1 MDYSQILEVRA
12 LENKEDTELK
22 IVAKV
27 NDYSLS
33 KELSDL
39 KGNKFRDQICKEAWQ
54 RAIEKAKDLKV
65 YFNHQ
70 PEINIAKEVT
80 LKAEDDGV
88 YAEITLIEGARG
100 LYEKILEGLTTGMS
114 FGFKAIQDKFVDV
127 GTYLQRKIDDFNLF
141 EISVLGEGKPP
152 AYFGTEVSVRSLE
165 VPSNTGLVELELLKL
180 KLDLLKI

>member
-33 KELSDL
+33 KELYDL
-39 KGNKFRDQICKEAWQ
+39 KGNKFREQICKDAWQ

-80 LKAEDDGV
+80 LRAEDDGV
-88 YAEITLIEGARG
+88 YAEITLIENARG

-114 FGFKAIQDKFVDV
+114 FGFKAIQDKFIDV
-127 GTYLQRKIDDFNLF
+127 GTYLQRKIEDFNLF
-141 EISVLGEGKPP
+141 EISVLDKEP
-152 AYFGTEVSVRSLE
+152 AYFGTEVSARSLE
-165 VPSNTGLVELELLKL
+165 VPSNTGLIELELLKL

>member
-1 MDYSQILEVRA
+1 MDYIQILEVRA
-12 LENKEDTELK
+12 LENNKDTELK

-33 KELSDL
+33 KELFDL
-39 KGNKFRDQICKEAWQ
+39 KGNKFREQICKEAWQ

-127 GTYLQRKIDDFNLF
+127 GTYLQRKIEDFNLF
-141 EISVLGEGKPP
+141 EISVLDKEP
-152 AYFGTEVSVRSLE
+152 AYFGTTVSVRSLE
-165 VPSNTGLVELELLKL
+165 VPKSNELIELELLKL
-180 KLDLLKI
+180 KLELLKL

>member
-12 LENKEDTELK
+12 LENKENTELK

-39 KGNKFRDQICKEAWQ
+39 KGNKFREQICKDAWQ

-88 YAEITLIEGARG
+88 YAEITLIENARG

-141 EISVLGEGKPP
+141 EISVLDKEP

-165 VPSNTGLVELELLKL
+165 VPSNTGLIELELLKL
-180 KLDLLKI
+180 KLDLLKL

>member
-12 LENKEDTELK
+12 LENEDTELK

-39 KGNKFRDQICKEAWQ
+39 KGNKFREQICKDAWQ

-88 YAEITLIEGARG
+88 YAEITLIENARG

-141 EISVLGEGKPP
+141 EISVLDKEP
-152 AYFGTEVSVRSLE
+152 AYNGTEVTVRSLE
-165 VPSNTGLVELELLKL
+165 VPVNTGLIELELLKL

>member
-1 MDYSQILEVRA
+1 MDYIQILEVRA
-12 LENKEDTELK
+12 LNNKDTELK

-39 KGNKFRDQICKEAWQ
+39 KGNKFREQICKEAWQ

-70 PEINIAKEVT
+70 QEINIAKEVT

-88 YAEITLIEGARG
+88 YAEITLIENARG

-127 GTYLQRKIDDFNLF
+127 GTYLQRKIEDFNLF
-141 EISVLGEGKPP
+141 EISVLDKEP
-152 AYFGTEVSVRSLE
+152 AYFGTTVNVRSLE
-165 VPSNTGLVELELLKL
+165 VPKSNELIELELLKL
-180 KLDLLKI
+180 KLELLKL